1 MLNNLRYLSFVCSDR
16 NFFCFAS
23 TKMTRKKITLSFSGC
38 GFMGIYH
45 TGVIRFLRECE
56 DYIEVDKAAG
66 CSAGAMAAVGLLC
79 RPFDR
84 DLLLGIMDVARAT
97 RAHPLGP
104 LNPRFSL
111 AKAIRRALTHMLP
124 SNAHEMCR
132 DRLRLSV
139 TRCYDGKG
147 VVLNNFASREE
158 LIDAVVCSSFVPFIS
173 GIVPPLYRNTYY
185 WDGFLTDNLP
195 IYDERSI
202 TVSPF
207 SGESDICPLDASSAF
222 LDIYFSNHHIRLTA
236 KNFFRFSVTLY
247 PSSPEILEKIYWE
260 GYQDARRYIKD
271 IILGDMDIPRPVDR
285 QNRSAYHESA
295 ANSANEG
302 QDQPRNLQRRTINRQ
317 PDPLSEEFGRASNQF
332 VCLLHLI
339 KCMTLPWILPLEVM
353 YVIMITVVSALL
365 HPRRAVREGYLLFHV
380 TVAMLLG
387 YDKQQRNK
395 RRLRHI
401 RHFVSFVDI
410 IARKLIGPLHDD
422 NNALESSLA
431 PAA

>member
-271 IILGDMDIPRPVDR
+271 IKSPAWPPAYLTGPVHWTVPVPRSPAHLTGPV
-285 QNRSAYHESA
+285 H
-295 ANSANEG
+295 
-302 QDQPRNLQRRTINRQ
+302 
-317 PDPLSEEFGRASNQF
+317 
-332 VCLLHLI
+332 
-339 KCMTLPWILPLEVM
+339 W
-353 YVIMITVVSALL
+353 TV
-365 HPRRAVREGYLLFHV
+365 P
-380 TVAMLLG
+380 
-387 YDKQQRNK
+387 
-395 RRLRHI
+395 
-401 RHFVSFVDI
+401 
-410 IARKLIGPLHDD
+410 IARSPARFWVIWTFPDRWIVKIVLPITSPRLTAQMKGRISHVIYNDGPLIGNPTRYPKNLAELAT
-422 NNALESSLA
+422 NSSVCCT
-431 PAA
+431 